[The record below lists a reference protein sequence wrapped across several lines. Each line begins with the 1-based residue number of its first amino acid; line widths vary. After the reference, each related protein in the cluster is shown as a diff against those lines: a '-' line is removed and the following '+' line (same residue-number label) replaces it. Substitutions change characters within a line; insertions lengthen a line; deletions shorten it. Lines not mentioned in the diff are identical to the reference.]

1 MVLKQFHGYG
11 ALASDDEGII
21 EGVEEGERML
31 FAVRFSEQERIVKA
45 VAMEYDRRSGG
56 SGSFDFDGRCVARHN
71 DDSRDAESVGVIR
84 DRLSVIACGHGN
96 DANSPLI
103 RCQGQQL
110 DESTALFEGT
120 RKLEVF
126 KFEDNIR
133 ARYGGQRFGVGA
145 GRADD
150 GSGD

>member
-1 MVLKQFHGYG
+1 
-11 ALASDDEGII
+11 
-21 EGVEEGERML
+21 ML
-31 FAVRFSEQERIVKA
+31 FAVCFGEQERIVKA
-45 VAMEYDRRSGG
+45 VAMEYNRRPGDF
-56 SGSFDFDGRCVARHN
+56 GSFDLDGRRIARHY
-71 DDSRDAESVGVIR
+71 DDSRDTESVGVIR
-84 DRLSVIACGHGN
+84 DRLSVIACRHGN

-103 RCQGQQL
+103 RCQGQEF

-133 ARYGGQRFGVGA
+133 AGDGGQRFGMGA

-150 GSGD
+150 GSGDQLCCLLYIRK